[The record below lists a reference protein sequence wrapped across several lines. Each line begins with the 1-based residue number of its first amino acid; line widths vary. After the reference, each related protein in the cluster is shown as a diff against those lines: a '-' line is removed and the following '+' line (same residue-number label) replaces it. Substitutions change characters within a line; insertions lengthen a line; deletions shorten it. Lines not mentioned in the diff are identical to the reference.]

1 MKEKNKMNKSVITNL
16 IALVAV
22 ALGYQLQ
29 NDLLLSAGLFALSG
43 AVTNW
48 LAVYMLFEKIPGIY
62 GSGVIP
68 LRFEAFKNAIK
79 QLMMDQFFNKEN
91 ITRFLKP
98 SRNMVKS
105 IDLVKVLD
113 NVDFNPTFDSLVE
126 VIQASSFGGMLE
138 MFGGTEALE
147 PLKKPFVEKVKLS
160 IEEMSKS
167 EQIQEA
173 ISAQLGNSISSDDL
187 MTHIE
192 EIIELRLAELT
203 PQLVKEMVQTM
214 IKAHLGWL
222 VVWGGVFGGI
232 IGVAATYI

>member
-22 ALGYQLQ
+22 ALGYRLQ

-147 PLKKPFVEKVKLS
+147 PLKKPFVEKIKLS